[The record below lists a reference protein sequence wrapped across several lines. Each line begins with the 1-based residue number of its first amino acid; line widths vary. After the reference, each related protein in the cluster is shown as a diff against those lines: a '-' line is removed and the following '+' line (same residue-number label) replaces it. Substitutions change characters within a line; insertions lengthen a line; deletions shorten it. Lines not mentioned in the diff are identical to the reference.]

1 MYFSCTI
8 VRNPF
13 CQFRLNEYDDE
24 NRQDSIFHLE
34 DTTLGA
40 IFKKYLARH
49 CNVLSSRTRN
59 KLFICLLITTLTR
72 KHRQS
77 YRHADPRR
85 QRPQLAQHRVTGQ
98 PL

>member
-8 VRNPF
+8 VRNLF

-40 IFKKYLARH
+40 IFKIILRDTAMCFRHEHAISYLSAYS
-49 CNVLSSRTRN
+49 L
-59 KLFICLLITTLTR
+59 
-72 KHRQS
+72 
-77 YRHADPRR
+77 
-85 QRPQLAQHRVTGQ
+85 QR
-98 PL
+98 